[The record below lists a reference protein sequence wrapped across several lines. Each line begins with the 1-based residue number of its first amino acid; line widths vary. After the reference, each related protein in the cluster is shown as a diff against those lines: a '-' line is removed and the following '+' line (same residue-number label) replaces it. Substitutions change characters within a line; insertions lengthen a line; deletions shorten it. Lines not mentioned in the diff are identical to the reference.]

1 MKARLTSA
9 IGAAAIVVA
18 GAVVVPVAAS
28 AAPASDQ
35 PVQQTAPARSDD
47 RPDPL
52 AAKQRDAKQEA
63 AQLVA
68 TGDAKVQTRGTGKYA
83 SKVVQVAPGKFVE
96 YGTQETAQ
104 LLTFL
109 VDFGD
114 GDGGAN
120 TTAPAGPVHN
130 TIPEPDRANDNSTYW
145 EKDFSAEHYKEMFF
159 SGLKDQ
165 GGESF
170 HDVYDQMSSGRFDLQ
185 GDVSDWVTLP
195 HREAYYGDGDD
206 PSDDDDVLD
215 GSETQ
220 AGMTAFIQ
228 DSANAWYADQLA
240 KGKTKDQIVAY
251 LKSFD
256 VWDRYD
262 IDGDGIINEP
272 DGYVDHFQAI
282 HAGTGE
288 EAGADPWTI
297 WSHRW
302 AVNQAGVG
310 KDGPADF
317 PKVGGIRIG
326 DTDLWIRDYT
336 TEPENGGLGVFS
348 HEFGHDLGLPDY
360 YDTDGGENGT
370 GYWNLMSSGSW
381 MGHGTD
387 TIGTTPNHMGATE
400 KLFLGWLD
408 YAAVAPGK
416 STVVDLGPSY
426 HATTRGAQAV
436 VVDLP
441 DKTETFTLVEPTDGA
456 YVYSESRSNLNSSI
470 ASPSFTVP
478 SGASLTAKVS
488 YAIEQDYDYAYAEI
502 STNDGT
508 TWTPLST
515 NLSAPVGNGNPGGGI
530 TGTSGGEWVDLSAD
544 LSTYAGQTAKVRF
557 RYSSDGGVNLMGLA
571 IDSVAVGSALSE
583 NFDDFGDWTVNGFV
597 PVAADGTYQ
606 KVKQHFYVAENRVY
620 GGYDATLR
628 TGPYNFGWAATR
640 PDWVEHH
647 PYEDGL
653 LIWYVNSLWGDNN
666 VSAHP
671 GRGEALPVDAH
682 PTALHWS
689 DGALVRN
696 RVQSFDAT
704 FGLEPTD
711 AFLLH
716 RETKDGMTTADV
728 TRRPAVSVFDDT
740 DPAKYY
746 DPANPSESVLVGG
759 TGTTIKVLKQNANTG
774 VMRIQVN

>member
-1 MKARLTSA
+1 MTSA
-9 IGAAAIVVA
+9 FGAAAVLLA
-18 GAVVVPVAAS
+18 GAVVAPGVAA
-28 AAPASDQ
+28 AAPSQAT
-35 PVQQTAPARSDD
+35 PTAAQSAPTHSDD
-47 RPDPL
+47 LPDNL
-52 AAKQRDAKQEA
+52 ARKQREAKQQA
-63 AQLVA
+63 AQMVA
-68 TGDAKVQTRGTGKYA
+68 TGDAKVVTRGKGASA
-83 SKVVQVAPGKFVE
+83 SKVVKIAPGKYVE
-96 YGTQETAQ
+96 YGAQETAQ

-114 GDGGAN
+114 GDGGVN
-120 TTAPAGPVHN
+120 TSAPAGPAHN
-130 TIPEPDRANDNSTYW
+130 QIPQPDRKQDNSTYW
-145 EKDFSAEHYKEMFF
+145 EPDFSSQHYKEMFF
-159 SGLKDQ
+159 SGLADQ
-165 GGESF
+165 NGESF
-170 HDVYDQMSSGRFDLQ
+170 HDVYDEMSSGRFDLQ
-185 GDVSDWVTLP
+185 GDVSDWVTVP
-195 HREAYYGDGDD
+195 HREAYYGDGD
-206 PSDDDDVLD
+206 
-215 GSETQ
+215 GEGGETQ
-220 AGMTAFIQ
+220 ASMTAFIQ

-240 KGKTKDQIVAY
+240 QGKTKDQIVDY

-272 DGYVDHFQAI
+272 DGYIDHFQAI

-302 AVNQAGVG
+302 AVNQAGLG
-310 KDGPADF
+310 TDGPADF
-317 PKVGGIRIG
+317 PKVGGIQIG
-326 DTDLWIRDYT
+326 DTDIWIRDYT
-336 TEPENGGLGVFS
+336 TEPENGGLGVFA

-360 YDTDGGENGT
+360 YDTAGGENGT

-408 YAAVAPGK
+408 YDVVEPGK
-416 STVVDLGPSY
+416 SAVLDLGPSF
-426 HATTRGAQAV
+426 HANTRGAQAV

-441 DKTETFTLVEPTDGA
+441 DSSETFSLLDPVDGK
-456 YVYSESRSNLNSSI
+456 YVYSDSRNNLNSTI
-470 ASPSFTVP
+470 TSPSFTVP
-478 SGASLTAKVS
+478 AGASLTAKAN
-488 YAIEQDYDYAYAEI
+488 YAIEVDYDYAYVEV
-502 STNDGT
+502 STDGGS
-508 TWTPLST
+508 TWTAVNT
-515 NLSAPVGNGNPGGGI
+515 NLSAAPGNGNAGGGI
-530 TGTSGGEWVDLSAD
+530 TGSSKGKWVDLTAD
-544 LSTYAGQTAKVRF
+544 LSAYAGQTAKVRF
-557 RYSSDGGVNLMGLA
+557 RYASDGGVNLLGFAL
-571 IDSVAVGSALSE
+571 DSVAVGSALTE
-583 NFDDFGDWTVNGFV
+583 NFDDYSDWTNNGFLSID
-597 PVAADGTYQ
+597 ADGTYQ

-628 TGPYNFGWAATR
+628 TGPYNFGWQQTR

-671 GRGEALPVDAH
+671 GRGEALPIDAN
-682 PTALHWS
+682 PTALRWS
-689 DGALVRN
+689 DGTVARN

-704 FGLEPTD
+704 FGLQKTD
-711 AFLLH
+711 GFTLH
-716 RETKDGMTTADV
+716 RETSTGLTTLTA
-728 TRRPAVSVFDDT
+728 TPRPAVSVFDDT

-746 DPANPSESVLVGG
+746 DPANPGGSVLVGG